1 MLRYFGR
8 GINNFARR
16 MATSVLAASLAAL
29 YAAPTWAVVLTNG
42 NVFPND
48 NPLTPLVDE
57 GIPLDGNFIDPFAT
71 DPFLTYSTNLDIGV
85 GILSSGSLLLSG
97 ESQLRYRYLVIG
109 GDTVD
114 LGAADA
120 GDPDLD
126 GARSGRGIVRIE
138 GFGTVYNNDP
148 FIQPYAP
155 FVTVAD
161 DTRSPDAG
169 GYDIYV
175 GLSGNGTLSIN
186 NGGRAEAQDGVIVG
200 YGPSSVGLVEVVGLD
215 SYLLASGMLQTGID
229 PDSVDPVSQGLDP
242 IQLGAYGSG
251 TLAIRDG
258 GVVDGLVGV
267 VLGAFFQDGTTATA
281 GGSNSDYGGRGE
293 VVLTGENSLLR
304 VLYCLAIGEFE
315 ENDIVP
321 YRTNAGQ
328 GVVTIG
334 LGSKVTVGTIN
345 GEEPDRGPGDG
356 NIDAE
361 VRIGRFGQL
370 NLEGGRLIVADQ
382 LDNDGLISARSAG
395 VTQGGGRIDVGYF
408 NNRRQGD
415 VRVEQ
420 DQKLLVVSNSD
431 DAFRIPDHGQSFY
444 MGNFGLIEVIGGEIE
459 FDRQVNP
466 PGDLFDRFLNFSRIG
481 VPGEVDLRGHIYGED
496 SIMRFRSGLL
506 NRGRMSFTAGDNVV
520 EGSVINDI
528 NGTIVVAGFETSLS
542 FQDEVFNDGIID
554 VAPESS
560 VVNYLGGYTNGPT
573 GIVQIALGG
582 ASVYS
587 PHSSVGG
594 NLTLLGGVLDV
605 DIWNDP
611 ATGTAPINPQAGDFF
626 EIFSATGD
634 LTGTFAIQDF
644 SNAPLDPGLTWFV
657 DYNQF
662 LDTVTLRVSSLMPIG
677 ADFNGDGIVN
687 RLDLLIWQQN
697 FGIQMGATG
706 LQGDANGDGA
716 VDGQDY
722 QIILDR
728 FGMPFGAGSGT
739 AVPEPSSLALL
750 AIAAIA
756 GLGWRRRVRR

>member
-1 MLRYFGR
+1 MQRFFGR
-8 GINNFARR
+8 GNNNFARR
-16 MATSVLAASLAAL
+16 VATALLAASLAAL
-29 YAAPTWAVVLTNG
+29 YAAPSWAVVLSNG
-42 NVFPND
+42 NVFPVD

-57 GIPLDGNFIDPFAT
+57 GIPLDGNFIDPFAA
-71 DPFLTYSTNLDIGV
+71 DPFLTYSNPSDIGV
-85 GILSSGSLLLSG
+85 GIVSSGSLLLSG
-97 ESQLRYRYLVIG
+97 ESQLRYGYLVIG

-120 GDPDLD
+120 GDPDLA
-126 GARSGRGIVRIE
+126 GSRSGRGIVRIE
-138 GFGTVYNNDP
+138 GFGTVFNNDP
-148 FIQPYAP
+148 WIQPYLP
-155 FVTVAD
+155 FVTIAD
-161 DTRSPDAG
+161 DNRSSSI

-186 NGGRAEAQDGVIVG
+186 NGGRAESRDGVIVG

-215 SYLLASGMLQTGID
+215 SYLLASGLLQDPSVSSGTFD
-229 PDSVDPVSQGLDP
+229 PDNSDP
-242 IQLGAYGSG
+242 ILLGTYGSG

-258 GVVDGLVGV
+258 GVVDALVGIG
-267 VLGAFFQDGTTATA
+267 LGTGFADGEQPD
-281 GGSNSDYGGRGE
+281 GGTNTDYGGRGE

-304 VLYCLAIGEFE
+304 VLYSFAIGEFE
-315 ENDIVP
+315 ENDLIP
-321 YRTNAGQ
+321 YRINAGQ

-334 LGSKVTVGTIN
+334 LGSKVTVDTID
-345 GEEPDRGPGDG
+345 GDEPERGDLQV
-356 NIDAE
+356 DAE

-370 NLEGGRLIVADQ
+370 NMDGGRLIAADR
-382 LDNDGLISARSAG
+382 LESDGLVR
-395 VTQGGGRIDVGYF
+395 GGGRIDVGYF
-408 NNRRQGD
+408 HNRRQGD
-415 VRVEQ
+415 VRVGL
-420 DQKLLVVSNSD
+420 DQKLLVVSNSRD
-431 DAFRIPDHGQSFY
+431 VAITAHGEPFY
-444 MGNFGLIEVIGGEIE
+444 MANFGLIEVIGGEIE
-459 FDRQVNP
+459 FDRQSLI
-466 PGDLFDRFLNFSRIG
+466 DADRFLNFSRLG
-481 VPGEVDLRGHIYGED
+481 DPSEPDLRGHIYGED
-496 SIMRFRSGLL
+496 AIMRFRSGLL
-506 NRGRMSFTAGDNVV
+506 NRGRMSFTAGNNVV
-520 EGSVINDI
+520 EGSVINDF

-573 GIVQIALGG
+573 GVVQIALGG
-582 ASVYS
+582 DSVYS

-594 NLTLLGGVLDV
+594 DLTLLGGVLSV

-611 ATGTAPINPQAGDFF
+611 ATGTAPLDPQAGDFF

-662 LDTVTLRVSSLMPIG
+662 FDTVTLRVSSLMPIG
-677 ADFNGDGIVN
+677 ADFNGDGIVD

-716 VDGQDY
+716 VDGLDY
-722 QIILDR
+722 RIILDR
-728 FGMPFGAGSGT
+728 FGMSSGAGSGT

-756 GLGWRRRVRR
+756 GLGWHRRVRR